1 MIDLTSD
8 KIRTDV
14 VKRKFYDEDDS
25 FFEELKITREEYAL
39 YPSGINKYLI
49 ELSDGYYYAKRVT
62 EFQLCNEIVGRYLGN
77 KIGLDTTSLEILFDK
92 GKVKAATP
100 NYKKKDVTYRIPK
113 NDIKLM
119 GSDQYNVDNLKLLPR
134 EYQEEQIKLIAL
146 DIMMEQIDRYDEN
159 MEEIIT
165 NNSVEL
171 APLIDFERS
180 FNRHFRPEFSYSNPY
195 VCLPKNIKDI
205 DKFLNDFIEAY
216 QYFIEMFSTEEDEL
230 LNYIEDNYPIKVSDR
245 VIWKY
250 DSVIF
255 QNEKILTL
263 IK

>member
-25 FFEELKITREEYAL
+25 FFEELNITREDYL
-39 YPSGINKYLI
+39 DINKYLI

-77 KIGLDTTSLEILFDK
+77 KLGLDTTSLEILFDK
-92 GKVKAATP
+92 GKVKIVTP
-100 NYKKKDVTYRIPK
+100 NFKKKNVVYKVPID
-113 NDIKLM
+113 DIKLM
-119 GSDQYNVDNLKLLPR
+119 TSHEYNVDNLKLLPR

-146 DIMMEQIDRYDEN
+146 DIMMEQTDRYGEN
-159 MEEIIT
+159 MGEIVSG
-165 NNSVEL
+165 NSLKL
-171 APLIDFERS
+171 APLIDFSES
-180 FNRHFRPEFSYSNPY
+180 FNRRLNPSFFYSNSY
-195 VCLPKNIKDI
+195 VCLPKDIKSI
-205 DKFLNDFIEAY
+205 DKFLNDFKEAY
-216 QYFIEMFSTEEDEL
+216 QYFIEMFGTEEDEL

-245 VIWKY
+245 VVWKY

>member
-25 FFEELKITREEYAL
+25 FFEELNITREDYL
-39 YPSGINKYLI
+39 DINKYLI
-49 ELSDGYYYAKRVT
+49 ELSDGYYYVKRVT

-77 KIGLDTTSLEILFDK
+77 KLGLDTTSLEILFDK
-92 GKVKAATP
+92 GKVKIATP
-100 NYKKKDVTYRIPK
+100 NFKKKNVVYKVPID
-113 NDIKLM
+113 DIKLM
-119 GSDQYNVDNLKLLPR
+119 NSHEYNVDNLKLLPR

-146 DIMMEQIDRYDEN
+146 DIMMEQTDRYGEN
-159 MEEIIT
+159 MGEIVSG
-165 NNSVEL
+165 NSLKL

-180 FNRHFRPEFSYSNPY
+180 FNRHLRPEFSYSNPY

-205 DKFLNDFIEAY
+205 DKFLNDFKEAY

-230 LNYIEDNYPIKVSDR
+230 LNYIEGSYPIKVSDR